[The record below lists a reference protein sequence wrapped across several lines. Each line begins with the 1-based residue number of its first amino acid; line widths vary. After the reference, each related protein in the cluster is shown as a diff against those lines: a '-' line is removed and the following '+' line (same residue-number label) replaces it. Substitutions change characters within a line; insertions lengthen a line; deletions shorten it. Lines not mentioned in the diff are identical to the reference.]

1 MNCLI
6 IGCNGQ
12 LGTDCM
18 SVLPG
23 VAGIDFPGIDISDCF
38 QTLETLDRL
47 HPDVIVNCAAYT
59 AVDACESDPQC
70 WKVNADGP
78 KHLAEW
84 AAAND
89 AFLVHI
95 STDYVFSGDKPLF
108 QTLEESE
115 APNPVSEYGRS
126 KLAGER
132 AVLAS
137 GAQAAILRTAWLY
150 GATGKN
156 FLKTMLRLAMQ
167 NPEREIRVVN
177 DQFGSPTWSHTL
189 ARQIAAVIDAKATG
203 VFHATSEGYCSWF
216 DLASRFLQLMD
227 VPHRLVPCTTAE
239 YPTPARRPANSIL
252 ENAALKNL
260 GLNVSKHWKMELSH
274 FVSKHGDALLTEA
287 RALIGSSLLVDKA
300 PSTTHQPSFI
310 N

>member
-1 MNCLI
+1 MNTTLI

-12 LGTDCM
+12 LGTDCR
-18 SVLPG
+18 SVFQG
-23 VAGIDFPGIDISDCF
+23 SEGIDFPGIDISDRF

-59 AVDACESDPQC
+59 AVDACESDPLC

-84 AAAND
+84 AADNN

-95 STDYVFSGDKPLF
+95 STDYVFAGDKPIF

-115 APNPVSEYGRS
+115 STNPVSEYGRS
-126 KLAGER
+126 KLAGEQ
-132 AVLAS
+132 AILGS

-150 GATGKN
+150 GANGKN
-156 FLKTMLRLAMQ
+156 FLKTMLRLSLQ

-189 ARQIAAVIDAKATG
+189 ARQIADVVDAKATG
-203 VFHATSEGYCSWF
+203 VFHATSEGYCSWY
-216 DLASRFLQLMD
+216 DLANRFLSLMG
-227 VPHRLVPCTTAE
+227 VPFCMNPCTTSE
-239 YPTPARRPANSIL
+239 YPTPAKRPANSIL
-252 ENAALKNL
+252 ENAALKKQ
-260 GLNVSKHWKMELSH
+260 GLNIFTDWKAELEK
-274 FVSKHGDALLTEA
+274 FVAENKD
-287 RALIGSSLLVDKA
+287 RLIEEVLK
-300 PSTTHQPSFI
+300 
-310 N
+310 